1 MDKQLDVF
9 SNRIWDLNAASRLME
24 EQTLPNTPAAA
35 AAAAA
40 AEANKRC
47 AEEKIVDDLFNFL
60 LFNAIPNSN

>member
-35 AAAAA
+35 AA
-40 AEANKRC
+40 EANKRC